1 MRMILRIMIY
11 ISILSISCTSKSK
24 HENYIDIKIQ
34 TSREY
39 TPEERAKIRE
49 ASKRFYEHVKIVDNQ
64 CILPIKSGDEIGI
77 PNEFFYLF
85 KMGIDDANDL
95 VRESDKDWKIAEPN

>member
-1 MRMILRIMIY
+1 
-11 ISILSISCTSKSK
+11 
-24 HENYIDIKIQ
+24 
-34 TSREY
+34 
-39 TPEERAKIRE
+39 
-49 ASKRFYEHVKIVDNQ
+49 VKIVDNQ
-64 CILPIKSGDEIGI
+64 CILTIKSGDEIGI